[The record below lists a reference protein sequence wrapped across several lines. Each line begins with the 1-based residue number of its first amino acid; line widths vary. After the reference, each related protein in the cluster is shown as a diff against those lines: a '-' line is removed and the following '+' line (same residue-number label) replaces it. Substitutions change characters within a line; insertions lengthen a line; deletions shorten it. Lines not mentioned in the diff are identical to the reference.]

1 MEDPQW
7 IAFALGC
14 FALLTGGFITV
25 FVTFV
30 RYSLSV
36 WRLVQDLQ
44 THDQPLWISLGRP
57 DIFTFSPGLRS
68 LAAPG
73 TLYAWCLGGAEG
85 ATSELVRT
93 RAEEALRWYRLSIRS
108 FIAYSVGSML
118 IFVLLSSLA
127 PRISESTVPVETIGD
142 GLADQ

>member
-1 MEDPQW
+1 MEDPWW
-7 IAFALGC
+7 IAFVLGC

-25 FVTFV
+25 FVMFV

-44 THDQPLWISLGRP
+44 TLDQALWISLGRP

-73 TLYAWCLGGAEG
+73 TLYAWCMGGAEG

-118 IFVLLSSLA
+118 IFVSLASLA
-127 PRISESTVPVETIGD
+127 PKPSGSNVPVEGVGNSLTV
-142 GLADQ
+142 Q